1 MPLDLCRHF
10 ADGVLLGSLCRHG
23 FTVTY
28 SSTSQSAPLNLIT
41 RAVSSI
47 VHFSDQYMFRAKVW
61 PAQVAIHRTVE
72 VDFDIPSMDEER
84 PRSGYKQTH
93 TVRSQAEL
101 EMMAAEQQMKTD
113 LQI

>member
-1 MPLDLCRHF
+1 MPFDLCRHF
-10 ADGVLLGSLCRHG
+10 ADGVLLGSQCRHG

-28 SSTSQSAPLNLIT
+28 SSTSQSAPLNLMT
-41 RAVSSI
+41 RAAFSI
-47 VHFSDQYMFRAKVW
+47 VYFSDQYMFRAKVW

-72 VDFDIPSMDEER
+72 VDFDISSMDEER
-84 PRSGYKQTH
+84 PRSGYKQ
-93 TVRSQAEL
+93 SQAEL